1 MENYKDLRKK
11 REALKL
17 SQNRLAQM
25 LGVHVSTLKLWEY
38 GAGKPSGKNLAK
50 LMAILEGVVDE
61 LDKDEDGISG
71 RSKGAVSSAEIT
83 EK

>member
-1 MENYKDLRKK
+1 MEHYKDLRQK

-17 SQNRLAQM
+17 SQARLAQM

-38 GAGKPSGKNLAK
+38 GAGKPNEENLAK
-50 LMAILEGVVDE
+50 LMAILEGVGDE
-61 LDKDEDGISG
+61 LDKDEDGLSG
-71 RSKGAVSSAEIT
+71 RSKGAFSCPEPT